1 MLDRMQKATASLHV
15 LRRRRRLSPALGRSL
30 PRRHA
35 VLRTPLDRVHR
46 GIGRAEQPLRVIRV
60 VREGRHADAHGE
72 RLALPIARDG
82 AGGDRLPQ
90 PLGDRARGRR
100 VQIAEIKPLFRGGAE
115 VYARTRTFPPSLRP
129 VGRWRQWPRGW
140 AAPQA
145 AGPES
150 GGGRGW
156 RRAAVRSS
164 AGRAGGACPCGDAA
178 PRRRPP
184 VGLLCDD
191 HPVRHRH
198 GSARPA
204 GGPSSPA
211 RPRCVRMRRT
221 TRGSSIVAIRRMRP
235 PQFGQA
241 RTSTAKTLW
250 SSSAQRQ
257 RLGGAALDG
266 GSAGSRVTAP
276 GPEVAKGTPAAAGP
290 AAPRRSTPAGMAAGD
305 VATSVGATIGAASS
319 CVAVVSPRP

>member
-1 MLDRMQKATASLHV
+1 MAAIGASTLSKLPRADSRNKAPFPG
-15 LRRRRRLSPALGRSL
+15 RRRSL
-30 PRRHA
+30 
-35 VLRTPLDRVHR
+35 
-46 GIGRAEQPLRVIRV
+46 QN
-60 VREGRHADAHGE
+60 
-72 RLALPIARDG
+72 
-82 AGGDRLPQ
+82 
-90 PLGDRARGRR
+90 
-100 VQIAEIKPLFRGGAE
+100 
-115 VYARTRTFPPSLRP
+115 ARTRTFPPSLRP

-178 PRRRPP
+178 PRPASARRPI
-184 VGLLCDD
+184 
-191 HPVRHRH
+191 VRRSSR
-198 GSARPA
+198 SA
-204 GGPSSPA
+204 SSWVRQA
-211 RPRCVRMRRT
+211 RRRT
-221 TRGSSIVAIRRMRP
+221 LVARKAEVREDAPDDAGILDRGDQTHAAATVRTGP
-235 PQFGQA
+235 

-305 VATSVGATIGAASS
+305 VATSVGAAIGAASS